1 MANTLQTSSSTLQKQ
16 TLLTVMLFICSQQSL
31 LACTSFLLI
40 HRLACNVMQGA
51 YNTLLMPSY
60 NAMFVLQWNPVEKE
74 WDCPCHGS
82 CFDKKGKQLAG
93 PATTDMRPPQIVT
106 D

>member
-1 MANTLQTSSSTLQKQ
+1 MKL
-16 TLLTVMLFICSQQSL
+16 L
-31 LACTSFLLI
+31 LACMIQYLNDPGISPGSANQCILGKVCLRSNLST
-40 HRLACNVMQGA
+40 
-51 YNTLLMPSY
+51 
-60 NAMFVLQWNPVEKE
+60 NAIFVLQWNPVEKE

>member
-1 MANTLQTSSSTLQKQ
+1 MTPLMVVQHQYEAQHTAYL
-16 TLLTVMLFICSQQSL
+16 
-31 LACTSFLLI
+31 
-40 HRLACNVMQGA
+40 GA
-51 YNTLLMPSY
+51 QLKDVCDGS
-60 NAMFVLQWNPVEKE
+60 AVGLQWNPVEKE

-82 CFDKKGKQLAG
+82 CFDKKGKQLSG

>member
-1 MANTLQTSSSTLQKQ
+1 MYKLSADEASTGLLAISYRAYSTL
-16 TLLTVMLFICSQQSL
+16 LVLSC
-31 LACTSFLLI
+31 
-40 HRLACNVMQGA
+40 
-51 YNTLLMPSY
+51 

>member
-1 MANTLQTSSSTLQKQ
+1 M
-16 TLLTVMLFICSQQSL
+16 LL
-31 LACTSFLLI
+31 
-40 HRLACNVMQGA
+40 N
-51 YNTLLMPSY
+51 
-60 NAMFVLQWNPVEKE
+60 NAMLLLQWNPVEKE